1 MARRLPVYVLIDVSG
16 SMQNEPIQAV
26 QVGLEAMLQSL
37 KHDPYALDSV
47 WLSLISYG
55 TTAEVLVPLTELEKF
70 TLPRLEVKDK
80 AAMTNLG
87 AGLKTLC
94 EQYDAEI
101 HKNTPNKNKKGDW
114 RPILIVMTDGK
125 PSDVQEYNKM
135 VERIGKDYNFARIV
149 GCAAGPKARVE
160 PLEKLTA
167 EIHVLSTM
175 DENDFKK
182 FWCWFSTMLKGSSQA
197 PSTPTTV
204 QLPPP
209 PSSSSPGLY

>member
-80 AAMTNLG
+80 AALTMLG

-101 HKNTPNKNKKGDW
+101 HKNTTRDW
-114 RPILIVMTDGK
+114 RPILIVITDGK
-125 PSDVQEYNKM
+125 PSDVRDYNQM
-135 VERIGKDYNFARIV
+135 VERICKNYNFARIV

-182 FWCWFSTMLKGSSQA
+182 FWCWISTILEGSCKA

>member
-16 SMQNEPIQAV
+16 SMIGEPIQSV

-37 KHDPYALDSV
+37 KQDPYALDSV

-55 TTAEVLVPLTELEKF
+55 TEVKVLVPLTELEKF
-70 TLPRLEVKDK
+70 VLPHLEVKD

-87 AGLKTLC
+87 EGLETLC
-94 EQYDAEI
+94 QQYDAEI
-101 HKNTPNKNKKGDW
+101 AKSTPDKKGDW
-114 RPILIVMTDGK
+114 RPILIIMTDGK
-125 PSDVQEYNKM
+125 PSDSQKYNRM
-135 VERIGKDYNFARIV
+135 AERVCKDYNFSRIV
-149 GCAAGPKARVE
+149 CCAAGPRARVE
-160 PLEKLTA
+160 PLEKLKA
-167 EIHVLSTM
+167 EIDVLSTM

-182 FWCWFSTMLKGSSQA
+182 FWVWISSMLEGSCKA

-204 QLPPP
+204 QLPPR